1 MKLESTLARLTCR
14 RVVVAGAVATVGLTA
29 LEAPAHAQTQT
40 KPSGVSPAELAR
52 HEKFMRLAIAQAN
65 RNPGR
70 PFGSVLV
77 DERTGEVVGEG
88 VVNLA
93 ASPMFHSEV
102 MAMNAYI
109 TRNGNKDWE
118 HLTMYGT
125 GEACPMCMSAM
136 VWAGIP
142 RMVYG
147 SDTPFVSQYIADI
160 NIRAQYV
167 ADAGSAIYTNKLM
180 LGGVLSHETDKLFEA
195 KGKIGAKK

>member
-1 MKLESTLARLTCR
+1 MNRLTCR
-14 RVVVAGAVATVGLTA
+14 RVVVAGAAAAVGLAA
-29 LEAPAHAQTQT
+29 LKTEAQAQTQT
-40 KPSGVSPAELAR
+40 KPTGVTPAELAK

-77 DERTGEVVGEG
+77 DDRSGEVVGEG

-102 MAMNAYI
+102 TAMNDYI
-109 TRNGNKDWE
+109 AKHGNKGWE
-118 HLTMYGT
+118 NLTMYGT

-147 SDTPFVSQYIADI
+147 SDTPFVSQYVADI
-160 NIRAQYV
+160 NIRAKTV
-167 ADAGSAIYTNKLM
+167 ADAGKAIYTNKLL
-180 LGGVLSHETDKLFEA
+180 LGGVLANETDKMFEA
-195 KGKIGAKK
+195 RGKIGEKK

>member
-1 MKLESTLARLTCR
+1 MNRLTCR
-14 RVVVAGAVATVGLTA
+14 RVVVAGAAAAVGLAA
-29 LEAPAHAQTQT
+29 LKTEAQAQTQT
-40 KPSGVSPAELAR
+40 KPTGVTPAELAK

-77 DERTGEVVGEG
+77 DDRTGEVVGEG

-102 MAMNAYI
+102 TAMNDYI
-109 TRNGNKDWE
+109 AKHGNKGWE
-118 HLTMYGT
+118 NLTMYGT

-147 SDTPFVSQYIADI
+147 SDTPFVSQYVADI
-160 NIRAQYV
+160 NIRAKTV
-167 ADAGSAIYTNKLM
+167 ADAGKAIYTNKLL
-180 LGGVLSHETDKLFEA
+180 LGGVLANETDKMFEA
-195 KGKIGAKK
+195 RGKIGEKK

>member
-1 MKLESTLARLTCR
+1 MNRLICR
-14 RVVVAGAVATVGLTA
+14 RVVVAGSAAVAGLAA
-29 LEAPAHAQTQT
+29 LKSPAQAQTQT
-40 KPSGVSPAELAR
+40 KPTGVTPAELAK

-77 DERTGEVVGEG
+77 DDRTGEVVGEG

-102 MAMNAYI
+102 MAMNDYI
-109 TRNGNKDWE
+109 AKHGNKGWE
-118 HLTMYGT
+118 NLTMYGT

-147 SDTPFVSQYIADI
+147 SDTPFVRQYVADI
-160 NIRAQYV
+160 NIRAQAV
-167 ADAGSAIYTNKLM
+167 ADAGSQIYTNKLM
-180 LGGVLSHETDKLFEA
+180 LGGVLSNETDKLFEA
-195 KGKIGAKK
+195 RGKIGEKK

>member
-1 MKLESTLARLTCR
+1 MKLGSLTCR
-14 RVVVAGAVATVGLTA
+14 RVFVAGVAAVTGLAVSRT
-29 LEAPAHAQTQT
+29 PARAQTQT
-40 KPSGVSPAELAR
+40 KPTGVSPAELAK

-88 VVNLA
+88 VVDLS

-102 MAMNAYI
+102 TAMNAYI
-109 TRNGNKDWE
+109 ARNGNKDWE

-147 SDTPFVSQYIADI
+147 SDTPFVRQYIADI
-160 NIRAQYV
+160 NIRAEHV
-167 ADAGSAIYTNKLM
+167 ADAGKAIYTNKLM

-195 KGKIGAKK
+195 KGKVGEKK

>member
-1 MKLESTLARLTCR
+1 MTNLICR
-14 RVVVAGAVATVGLTA
+14 RVVVAGSAAAAAGLAA
-29 LEAPAHAQTQT
+29 LKNEAQAQTQT
-40 KPSGVSPAELAR
+40 KPTGVSPAELAK

-77 DERTGEVVGEG
+77 DDRTGVVVGEG
-88 VVNLA
+88 VVDLA
-93 ASPMFHSEV
+93 ANPMFHSEV

-109 TRNGNKDWE
+109 AKHGNKGWE
-118 HLTMYGT
+118 NLTMYGT

-147 SDTPFVSQYIADI
+147 SDTPFVRQYVADI
-160 NIRAQYV
+160 NIRAKTV
-167 ADAGSAIYTNKLM
+167 ADAGQQIYSNKLL
-180 LGGVLSHETDKLFEA
+180 LGGVLSNETDKLFEA
-195 KGKIGAKK
+195 RGKIGEKK

>member
-1 MKLESTLARLTCR
+1 MNRLICR
-14 RVVVAGAVATVGLTA
+14 RVVVAGSAAVAGLAA
-29 LEAPAHAQTQT
+29 LKSPGQAQTQT
-40 KPSGVSPAELAR
+40 KPTGVTPAELAK

-77 DERTGEVVGEG
+77 DDRSGEVVGEG

-102 MAMNAYI
+102 MAMNDYI
-109 TRNGNKDWE
+109 AKHGNKGWE
-118 HLTMYGT
+118 NLTMYGT

-147 SDTPFVSQYIADI
+147 SDTPFVRQYVADI
-160 NIRAQYV
+160 NIRAQAV
-167 ADAGSAIYTNKLM
+167 ADAGSQIYTNKLM
-180 LGGVLSHETDKLFEA
+180 LGGVLSKETDKLFEA
-195 KGKIGAKK
+195 RGKIGEKK